1 MMETTRHTIK
11 ETDLYTKSQI
21 RYMRK
26 KEKVEEYK
34 KQLLKELGY

>member
-1 MMETTRHTIK
+1 METTRYTIK

-26 KEKVEEYK
+26 KEKIKEHKEE
-34 KQLLKELGY
+34 LLKELGY